1 MKFLLLLY
9 GDESAEAALG
19 PAERRAIVDRHQ
31 EFSRM
36 LVDRGALIGGDP
48 LAPSAGAAV
57 VRGGKGVSDGP
68 FAETKEQLGG
78 YYLVECPSRDEAI
91 ELALQVPLSPGLA
104 VEVRALADMQGGAGR
119 AGPRGGAPTM
129 TG

>member
-9 GDESAEAALG
+9 GDEAAEAALS

-36 LVDRGALIGGDP
+36 LLDRGALVGGEP

-57 VRGGKGVSDGP
+57 VREGGRVSDGP

-78 YYLVECPSRDEAI
+78 YYLVECGDRTEAI
-91 ELALQVPLSPGLA
+91 ELARRAPVSPGLA
-104 VEVRALADMQGGAGR
+104 VEVRALADMGGG
-119 AGPRGGAPTM
+119 
-129 TG
+129 